1 MSKNIETI
9 NNRKVLTN
17 KFKAI
22 AILLITA
29 MMFLA
34 MVPPGNA
41 GYPEAPVDLGSAGDF
56 VILAKTGISST
67 GVTSIVG
74 DIGVSPA
81 AATYIT
87 GFGLIMDS
95 TNKFAS
101 SSLVTGRV
109 YSATYTSPTPTKMT
123 TAVSDME
130 TAYTDAAGR
139 TTPDYTEL
147 GAGEIGGLTLAPG
160 LYKWGSGVT
169 ISTDVTISGSSSDVW
184 IFQIAQNLE
193 ISNGKK
199 VILSGGAKAD
209 NIFWQVA
216 GQTTLGTTSVLEGN
230 VLCRTA
236 IVLNTGATLN
246 GRALTQTAATLAAN
260 NVNVPTAD
268 STESPDTE
276 PDTETTETTPDTE
289 TTDTETPDTTTETT
303 PETISDTEPIV
314 SSTGP
319 LNSATDVAINTK
331 ISTTF
336 SEQMEPST
344 ITGTIFTL
352 KQGSTSVPGAVTY
365 SGVTATFT
373 PDNDLAY
380 STTYTATV
388 TTEAENLAGN
398 GLAVNK
404 VWSFTTE
411 TSSGSQGGPQGEP
424 KRINTMNY
432 TDMVPQGFQYQIERN
447 QVTKLQFNNT
457 GLYMNC
463 TNNMQVE
470 VSAENQYTQKM
481 LRIEIDS
488 GNALQ
493 LQIQLRMSKPTS
505 VTEPGKY
512 MGFYCEIE
520 PNATIT
526 QARLGM
532 EVDPVQAQAKN
543 MEMEQ
548 LTWAYWNGENW
559 MPVDSTLSD
568 ENVLEADTDHLS
580 TWAII
585 QVEEATAPESGG
597 FPFWALI
604 PVIGVGVIVA
614 IVLFVKKSY

>member
-1 MSKNIETI
+1 
-9 NNRKVLTN
+9 
-17 KFKAI
+17 
-22 AILLITA
+22 
-29 MMFLA
+29 
-34 MVPPGNA
+34 
-41 GYPEAPVDLGSAGDF
+41 
-56 VILAKTGISST
+56 
-67 GVTSIVG
+67 
-74 DIGVSPA
+74 
-81 AATYIT
+81 
-87 GFGLIMDS
+87 
-95 TNKFAS
+95 
-101 SSLVTGRV
+101 
-109 YSATYTSPTPTKMT
+109 
-123 TAVSDME
+123 
-130 TAYTDAAGR
+130 
-139 TTPDYTEL
+139 
-147 GAGEIGGLTLAPG
+147 
-160 LYKWGSGVT
+160 
-169 ISTDVTISGSSSDVW
+169 
-184 IFQIAQNLE
+184 
-193 ISNGKK
+193 
-199 VILSGGAKAD
+199 
-209 NIFWQVA
+209 
-216 GQTTLGTTSVLEGN
+216 
-230 VLCRTA
+230 
-236 IVLNTGATLN
+236 VLNTGATLN

-268 STESPDTE
+268 STESTDTE

-289 TTDTETPDTTTETT
+289 TTDIETPETT
-303 PETISDTEPIV
+303 PDIEPVV

-336 SEQMEPST
+336 SEPMEPAT

-411 TSSGSQGGPQGEP
+411 TASVSQGGPQGEP

-432 TDMVPQGFQYQIERN
+432 TDMVPQGFQHQIERN
-447 QVTKLQFNNT
+447 QATKLQFNNT
-457 GLYMNC
+457 GLYINC

-512 MGFYCEIE
+512 LGFYCEIE
-520 PNATIT
+520 SNATIT

-532 EVDPVQAQAKN
+532 EIDPAQAQTKN

-568 ENVLEADTDHLS
+568 ENILEADTDHLS

-585 QVEEATAPESGG
+585 QVEEATAPESTEPTEAAPESGG
-597 FPFWALI
+597 FPYWVMI
-604 PVIGVGVIVA
+604 PIIGVGA
-614 IVLFVKKSY
+614 IAAILLFVKKPY